1 MTGKTYQ
8 RLFISKDEFLKLET
22 VLFTFL
28 VDVFHI
34 DWVRLSL
41 PK

>member
-22 VLFTFL
+22 VLFPFL